1 MMASDFQTPATPP
14 AAHTTAL
21 FFSDVHLASDRPERS
36 ERLIRFLAG
45 PAREATAIYC
55 LGDLFDVWL
64 GPEHVR
70 ASEYRPSLR
79 ALGDLVASG
88 VPVVFV
94 HGNRDFH
101 VGREFERELG
111 VRVARDRVDL
121 TMDGIRVHGCHGD
134 LLCTGDRRYQIYRRI
149 VRSGPARAVARAVP
163 FPVAYRV
170 ARGMRA
176 ASRREVAAKTQ
187 AEMSLASEALEG
199 LVRAGWDAIVC
210 GHVHREGTF
219 EVRSGGR
226 VGRVYTLGDWDAKG
240 RYLAYENG
248 RFEFREVR

>member
-1 MMASDFQTPATPP
+1 MARPTV
-14 AAHTTAL
+14 L
-21 FFSDVHLASDRPERS
+21 FFSDVHLASDRPERC
-36 ERLIRFLAG
+36 ERLVRFLEG
-45 PAREATAIYC
+45 PAREAGEIVC

-70 ASEYRPSLR
+70 VPDYKPALR
-79 ALGDLVASG
+79 ALGELVASG
-88 VPVVFV
+88 VPVAFV

-101 VGREFERELG
+101 VGKELERELG
-111 VRVARDRVDL
+111 VRVVRDRVEL
-121 TMDGIRVHGCHGD
+121 SMDGIRIYGCHGD

-170 ARGMRA
+170 AQGMRA
-176 ASRREVAAKTQ
+176 ASRREIAAKTQ
-187 AEMSLASEALEG
+187 AEMSIANGALES

-210 GHVHREGTF
+210 GHVHREGTLD
-219 EVRSGGR
+219 VRSGAR

-248 RFEFREVR
+248 RFEFREVS